1 MQNMPEKSFKG
12 EKLMSKKRTRRETEL
27 ELSRRKAKKNRLV
40 IISTVIVAIIGV
52 SIYFAMFAGSGNG
65 TQSNEPIKATWIE
78 PQVAGDTVSI
88 PVSEVENNWNVHFS
102 VKTPDEDMN
111 FMAYV
116 WDGEISVRAN
126 VCPPC
131 RSIGFSLERDILV
144 CDTCMTTFEA
154 KTGGGIEGA
163 CVDFPKASVPYEV
176 TDGNAVMK
184 GTDLIAA
191 YQDTTEPGLP

>member
-1 MQNMPEKSFKG
+1 
-12 EKLMSKKRTRRETEL
+12 
-27 ELSRRKAKKNRLV
+27 
-40 IISTVIVAIIGV
+40 
-52 SIYFAMFAGSGNG
+52 
-65 TQSNEPIKATWIE
+65 
-78 PQVAGDTVSI
+78 
-88 PVSEVENNWNVHFS
+88 
-102 VKTPDEDMN
+102 MN